1 MKMTHQMPGDGST
14 RLYLN
19 GRMDVAGTESID
31 QAFTSQAASHKA
43 AVIVD
48 LSEVGFLAS
57 IGIRTLLT
65 SAKAQAHRGGRV
77 VLLSP
82 QPMVESVLATAGVD
96 TLIPI
101 FRELDAALRDLQPVM
116 NEVLGEV
123 GGGKT
128 RSN

>member
-1 MKMTHQMPGDGST
+1 MKLTHKMPGDGTT
-14 RLYLN
+14 RLRLK
-19 GRMDVAGTESID
+19 GRMDVAGTENID

-48 LSEVGFLAS
+48 LSEVDFLAS

-65 SAKAQAHRGGRV
+65 SAKAQEHRGGRL
-77 VLLSP
+77 VLLNP

-101 FRELDAALRDLQPVM
+101 FRELDAALDDLRPIMRDVVD
-116 NEVLGEV
+116 EAGSV
-123 GGGKT
+123 
-128 RSN
+128 